1 MIWSVRVKKV
11 VEYWTEVEAD
21 SYQEAV
27 DNAIDEAEF
36 DNMSG
41 WTTIDDFVTDIDV
54 TELMLSRDAYVVCGG
69 AE

>member
-11 VEYWTEVEAD
+11 IEYWIEVEAD

-27 DNAIDEAEF
+27 DNAIDEAEL

-54 TELMLSRDAYVVCGG
+54 TDVVCGG

>member
-1 MIWSVRVKKV
+1 MKWDVRIRKTI
-11 VEYWTEVEAD
+11 EYWSEVEAD

-27 DNAIDEAEF
+27 DNAIDEAEL

-54 TELMLSRDAYVVCGG
+54 TELRLIRDAYVVCGG

>member
-1 MIWSVRVKKV
+1 MKWNVRIRKTI
-11 VEYWTEVEAD
+11 EYWSEVEAD

-27 DNAIDEAEF
+27 DNAINEAEL

-54 TELMLSRDAYVVCGG
+54 TELMLNRDAYVVCGG

>member
-11 VEYWTEVEAD
+11 IEYWTEVEAD

-27 DNAIDEAEF
+27 DNAIDEAEL

-54 TELMLSRDAYVVCGG
+54 TEVMLSRDAYVVCGG

>member
-1 MIWSVRVKKV
+1 MKWEVKVKTV
-11 VEYWTEVEAD
+11 IEYWTEVEAD

-41 WTTIDDFVTDIDV
+41 WETIDDYVTDINVID
-54 TELMLSRDAYVVCGG
+54 VVCGG
-69 AE
+69 TE

>member
-36 DNMSG
+36 DSMSG
-41 WTTIDDFVTDIDV
+41 WATIDDYVTDIDV
-54 TELMLSRDAYVVCGG
+54 TELMLSRDAYVVCEG